1 MNAVLDVPN
10 YTDAVITDYDIDAL
24 KINLLRYAAPTR
36 NLLDSITL
44 DQLLTVK
51 NLEEL
56 ASINETQSSI
66 RAQDILKNTKWPQ
79 GLSATEMDYDLFYK
93 HFTAG
98 VSGDVAFYYYIFDKC
113 IPRGSRNKTA
123 NYMLRLATFAKASF
137 RELWE
142 ENQTWKCGDLI
153 FKLAPNKQSS
163 KKKALL
169 PQRGEFAPDHQVVLE
184 GRSDKIY
191 IEEKPWHTTDVI
203 AAFDKW
209 GDAKSC
215 YGAKYLMVY
224 CEANNKFYLYDW
236 GKKSYWEMTPAISF
250 PGYPDGFKN
259 IY

>member
-10 YTDAVITDYDIDAL
+10 YTDAVITDYDVDAL
-24 KINLLRYAAPTR
+24 KIDLLRYAAPTR
-36 NLLDSITL
+36 KLLDSITL

-51 NLEEL
+51 KLEEL
-56 ASINETQSSI
+56 AVIDETQASI
-66 RAQDILKNTKWPQ
+66 SAQDTLKTTKWPQ

-93 HFTAG
+93 HFIAG

-113 IPRGSRNKTA
+113 IPRRSRNKTA

-142 ENQTWKCGDLI
+142 EDQTWNCGGLV

-169 PQRGEFAPDHQVVLE
+169 PKSGEFAPDHQVVLE
-184 GRSDKIY
+184 GRPDKIY
-191 IEEKPWHTTDVI
+191 IEEKPWHTTDVA

-236 GKKSYWEMTPAISF
+236 RKKSYWEMTPASSF